1 MNQWNGSGNIA
12 SAIDIKPVGQH
23 TVARVLLACDRPG
36 KDKGADF
43 IRIVMWDT
51 TAKNVAKYLDKGS
64 KILVEGHIRG
74 EFWEKD
80 GKKNLGMEVV
90 AERVTFLDN
99 RTAVAKSGKA
109 A

>member
-1 MNQWNGSGNIA
+1 MNNVNLQGNIA
-12 SAIDIKPVGQH
+12 SAIDIKPVGGKH
-23 TVARVLLACDRPG
+23 TVARVLLAVDRPG

-43 IRIVMWDT
+43 VRITMWDQ
-51 TAKNVAKYLDKGS
+51 TAQNVARFLDKGS
-64 KILVEGHIRG
+64 KILVEGRIRG

-90 AERVTFLDN
+90 ANRVTFLDSRN
-99 RTAVAKSGKA
+99 AVSKKA

>member
-1 MNQWNGSGNIA
+1 MNNVNLQGNIA
-12 SAIDIKPVGQH
+12 SAIETKETGKH
-23 TVARVLLACDRPG
+23 TKARLLLAVDRPG

-43 IRIVMWDT
+43 IRIVMWNQ
-51 TAKNVAKYLDKGS
+51 TAMNVAKYLDKGS
-64 KILVEGHIRG
+64 KILVEGHLRG

-90 AERVTFLDN
+90 AERVTFLDT
-99 RTAVAKSGKA
+99 RATAKKA